1 MTLRTALDDWR
12 QFGDGR
18 YRAFRYLAICQGV
31 VAVLAGFDVIIPFAL
46 AMGIPPALAVLLG
59 IIPLAGGIAQLVMPR
74 LLDRT
79 DGNLRGITIL
89 LAAIAEPRGFYF
101 AALAVLAAA
110 GMLNGFAA
118 FLVLAAVVGVT
129 SVISSVATS
138 NMLSWYSAVLPES
151 ERRLVV
157 PRLLAIS
164 LAVGA
169 LLLLPI
175 ALALDALSHQIGM
188 LAYAIPFVISG
199 TLGVAEIAVMVK
211 LPSPGRVIV
220 PPAALAADGPDPQ
233 ATPQLAQFVRV
244 STLNALGMGF
254 APSFSVFMISILGR
268 TAGFSM
274 IVGSI
279 GTLTQVVS
287 ATVAGTRLVHSSSER
302 MLRHSFWI
310 RALAMALP
318 LLAWPGSVLA
328 PALLIGTSMLGA
340 IGFSSGQL
348 AANERVFRL
357 IQGPAVVR
365 QHARYLARTSGAMTV
380 GQIIGSA
387 VIAAGM
393 SIGYPAFALLYAA
406 SSGVRVAA
414 WRMARPTETP
424 VSTAMDVTTAT
435 QAYVA
440 PAPLPAPTFRRT

>member
-1 MTLRTALDDWR
+1 VTLSTALDEWR
-12 QFGDGR
+12 QFGHGR

-46 AMGIPPALAVLLG
+46 AIGITPALAVLLG
-59 IIPLAGGIAQLVMPR
+59 IVPLAGGIAQLVMPR

-89 LAAIAEPRGFYF
+89 FAAIAEPRGFYF
-101 AALAVLAAA
+101 AALAVAAAA
-110 GMLNGFAA
+110 GVLAGPAA
-118 FLVLAAVVGVT
+118 FFVLAAVVGVT
-129 SVISSVATS
+129 SIISSIASS
-138 NMLSWYSAVLPES
+138 NMLSWYSAVLPEN

-175 ALALDALSHQIGM
+175 AFALDALSHQIGL

-199 TLGVAEIAVMVK
+199 TLGVAEIFVMRR

-220 PPAALAADGPDPQ
+220 PPAALASDGPDPEV
-233 ATPQLAQFVRV
+233 TPQLAQFVRV
-244 STLNALGMGF
+244 STMNALGMGF
-254 APSFSVFMISILGR
+254 TPSFSVFMISILGMS
-268 TAGFSM
+268 AGFSM
-274 IVGSI
+274 AVGAI

-287 ATVAGTRLVHSSSER
+287 ATIAGTRLGHSSSER
-302 MLRHSFWI
+302 MLRHSFAI
-310 RALAMALP
+310 RAAAMSLP
-318 LLAWPGSVLA
+318 LLAWPGTVFAPVLVIA
-328 PALLIGTSMLGA
+328 MSMLGA

-357 IQGPAVVR
+357 IHGPAVVR

-380 GQIIGSA
+380 GQIVGSA
-387 VIAAGM
+387 VIAAGTRCCC
-393 SIGYPAFALLYAA
+393 SSTSGGRA
-406 SSGVRVAA
+406 SSPR
-414 WRMARPTETP
+414 RPP
-424 VSTAMDVTTAT
+424 CPHPASTRSRSSDRSN
-435 QAYVA
+435 
-440 PAPLPAPTFRRT
+440 P

>member
-1 MTLRTALDDWR
+1 VTLRTALDDWR
-12 QFGDGR
+12 RFGDAR
-18 YRAFRYLAICQGV
+18 YRTFRYLAICQGV

-46 AMGIPPALAVLLG
+46 AIGIPPALAVLLG
-59 IIPLAGGIAQLVMPR
+59 VIPLAGGIAQLVMPR

-79 DGNLRGITIL
+79 DGNLRGITIF
-89 LAAIAEPRGFYF
+89 LASVAEPRGFYF
-101 AALAVLAAA
+101 AALAVAAAA
-110 GMLNGFAA
+110 GMLTGPTA
-118 FLVLAAVVGVT
+118 FLVLGAVVGVT
-129 SVISSVATS
+129 SVISSIASS
-138 NMLSWYSAVLPES
+138 NMLSWYSAVLPET

-157 PRLLAIS
+157 PRLMAIS

-199 TLGVAEIAVMVK
+199 TLGIAEIAVMVR
-211 LPSPGRVIV
+211 LPNPGRVIV
-220 PPAALAADGPDPQ
+220 PPAALADAPDPQ

-244 STLNALGMGF
+244 SSLNALGMGF
-254 APSFSVFMISILGR
+254 APSFSVFMISILGM

-279 GTLTQVVS
+279 GTLTQVAS
-287 ATVAGTRLVHSSSER
+287 ATIAGTRLVHGSSER
-302 MLRHSFWI
+302 MLRNSFWI

-318 LLAWPGSVLA
+318 LLAWPGSVIA
-328 PALLIGTSMLGA
+328 PVLLIGTSMLGA

-380 GQIIGSA
+380 GQIVGSV

-393 SIGYPAFALLYAA
+393 SVGYPAFALLYAA
-406 SSGVRVAA
+406 SSSVRVAA
-414 WRMARPTETP
+414 WRMARPTPSRETAP
-424 VSTAMDVTTAT
+424 PRTVTFAGHEKTAEAEATA
-435 QAYVA
+435 VV
-440 PAPLPAPTFRRT
+440 